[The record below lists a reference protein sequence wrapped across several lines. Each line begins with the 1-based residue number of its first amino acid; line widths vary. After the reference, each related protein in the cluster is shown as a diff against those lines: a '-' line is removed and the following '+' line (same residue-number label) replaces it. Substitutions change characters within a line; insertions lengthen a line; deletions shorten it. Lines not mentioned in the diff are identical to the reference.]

1 MNKLNHL
8 EKKIN
13 IKFKDKKLLERALFH
28 RSYLNEVKN
37 QKLRSNERL
46 EFLGDAVLELW
57 TTKQLF
63 DNYPNLS
70 EGILTNIRA
79 AVVCTTCLAEIA
91 EKMNLGDY
99 LYLSKGEK
107 KSGGRNNPSLL
118 ADTLEALI
126 GAVYLDQG
134 PKKTKEFLQELFF
147 QKIEELAQSGNV
159 KDAKTLLQELIQQE
173 IRITPR
179 YKIIEEQGPD
189 HDKIFTSAVYYNNK
203 KIAKGTGKS
212 KRLAEETAAEKAL
225 TLARKK
231 GTI

>member
-134 PKKTKEFLQELFF
+134 PKKAKEFLQELFF